1 MILINKHIQG
11 NNRNHASYYAYGLPV
26 QESEVK
32 DTDPYLYSG
41 KEFYSLRGVNLYD
54 FNARTYA
61 PDIARFMQPDPLA
74 TENHGVSPYIYCNGD
89 PINFID
95 PTGEKV
101 YFVNGTRRIISEEEA
116 GSYNSLNMKEI
127 NAQYEGLDV
136 VIIIDKDGKIIRQS
150 ETFDEGTIK
159 LHDNSQSNLKGKDIT
174 MFEIIG
180 EEAGRYVFEA
190 LSQAI
195 TARNG
200 IEFGYIRKGT
210 RKKGLNVVFTDHN
223 VAALESM
230 WDVFYNTIK
239 ANKQPFVEINHS
251 HKRTPEPSSN
261 DLKSKKQIN
270 DYLRQFNKRLP
281 NFLLYVSDVPLYID
295 YQYCPKRF
303 GQK

>member
-1 MILINKHIQG
+1 MYRRYTYRIN
-11 NNRNHASYYAYGLPV
+11 NNFSGYDLPKASSKAAEVNPFKYG
-26 QESEVK
+26 
-32 DTDPYLYSG
+32 G
-41 KEFYSLRGVNLYD
+41 KEFEERQGVNIYD

-295 YQYCPKRF
+295 YTKY
-303 GQK
+303 

>member
-1 MILINKHIQG
+1 
-11 NNRNHASYYAYGLPV
+11 
-26 QESEVK
+26 
-32 DTDPYLYSG
+32 
-41 KEFYSLRGVNLYD
+41 
-54 FNARTYA
+54 
-61 PDIARFMQPDPLA
+61 
-74 TENHGVSPYIYCNGD
+74 
-89 PINFID
+89 
-95 PTGEKV
+95 
-101 YFVNGTRRIISEEEA
+101 
-116 GSYNSLNMKEI
+116 MKEI

-190 LSQAI
+190 LSQEI

-295 YQYCPKRF
+295 YTKY
-303 GQK
+303 